1 MKKLLDTIG
10 NTQLIKLEHVTKHDI
25 YVKVEKTNPAGSI
38 KDRPAY
44 YMIKDAIETGKLQ
57 EGMKIVEPTSG
68 NTGIALAMIG
78 KALGFEVEVV
88 MSEGMSVE
96 RRALMKSFGAKVI
109 LTKGEL
115 GLRGSVE
122 KAQELVEQGGYFMPN
137 QFDNPANIR
146 AHMETTAPEIIES
159 KLELKGFIAG
169 VGTGGTVTGVGR
181 VLKDLN
187 KDIQVWALE
196 PAESSLFT
204 ENKPGPHKIQGI
216 GPNVVPKNFDRNVVD
231 QIITIKSD
239 DAIEMAKRLS
249 QEEGLMVGISSGAN
263 VLGAIKMAE
272 AIGGP
277 IVTVLPDTSE
287 RYLSTALFKGYED

>member
-88 MSEGMSVE
+88 MSESMSVE